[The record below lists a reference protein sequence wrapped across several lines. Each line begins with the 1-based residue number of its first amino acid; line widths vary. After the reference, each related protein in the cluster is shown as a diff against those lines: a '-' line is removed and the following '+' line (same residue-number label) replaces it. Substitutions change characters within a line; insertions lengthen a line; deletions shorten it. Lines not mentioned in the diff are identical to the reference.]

1 MSLIRSN
8 KKSFPWMNGDLK
20 PWSLED
26 LFDDDFLKVKRSL
39 PAMNVKEHED
49 DFEIEFAVP
58 GFSKEDFQVSIE
70 DDILYV
76 SAEKSSEDFEDED
89 TFTRKE
95 FSYSNFKRTLQLPKS
110 VDVSEEIEG
119 KYEDGILR
127 LRLLKMKDFLKNK
140 RKEIQIS

>member
-1 MSLIRSN
+1 
-8 KKSFPWMNGDLK
+8 MNGDLK

-26 LFDDDFLKVKRSL
+26 LFDDDFFKVKRSL

-70 DDILYV
+70 EDILYV

-110 VDVSEEIEG
+110 VDVSEEVEG
-119 KYEDGILR
+119 KCEDGILR

>member
-26 LFDDDFLKVKRSL
+26 LFDDDFFKVKRSL

-127 LRLLKMKDFLKNK
+127 LRLLKTKDFLKNK

>member
-1 MSLIRSN
+1 MSLMRSN

-26 LFDDDFLKVKRSL
+26 LFDDDFFKVKRSL

-70 DDILYV
+70 DDVLYV

>member
-1 MSLIRSN
+1 MSLMRSN

-26 LFDDDFLKVKRSL
+26 LFDDDFFKVKRSL

-70 DDILYV
+70 DDVLYV

-119 KYEDGILR
+119 KYGDGILR